1 MTFQSQSVAQQISP
15 QEKQRIRTL
24 IHCLGKNCGVDI
36 EFAEGQRVD
45 DIFLLH
51 LQGNTSRSLELYDYI
66 TQALP
71 RYGLLLLNSKT
82 PERFGLEAAI
92 VQTTLDSENDP
103 RRKNILL
110 HQFKSSSLSLHIS
123 LPHGSSY
130 TNHHD
135 SIYELVTSLA
145 GRLSVLALLAPGSS
159 EDDTSEDDNALRFY
173 LDGDRDVLVK
183 LFGYVRE
190 SLKDADVELASNQMP
205 NEEEHHFIEYTI
217 GRSAQELDLQI
228 AFEAGKR
235 RNDIVVMRI
244 NGDLRNNLELYRRV
258 SEDLPEYAI
267 QLFNLPAPEF
277 GARAALVQKSP
288 MRPHDPERRTD
299 FRSLSETTQW

>member
-1 MTFQSQSVAQQISP
+1 MTFESQSVAQQISP
-15 QEKQRIRTL
+15 QERQRIRTL
-24 IHCLGKNCGVDI
+24 VHCLGKSCGVDI
-36 EFAEGQRVD
+36 DFSEGQRID

-51 LQGNTSRSLELYDYI
+51 LQGDTSRSLELYDYI

-71 RYGLLLLNSKT
+71 RYGLLLLNSKS

-92 VQTTLDSENDP
+92 VQTTLDNDDDP

-110 HQFKSSSLSLHIS
+110 HQFKSSSLSLHIC
-123 LPHGSSY
+123 LPHRSS
-130 TNHHD
+130 HQE

-145 GRLSVLALLAPGSS
+145 GRLSVLALLAPDS
-159 EDDTSEDDNALRFY
+159 EAEQDSLRFY

-190 SLKDADVELASNQMP
+190 SLNDADVELASNQMP
-205 NEEEHHFIEYTI
+205 NEEERHFIEYTI
-217 GRSAQELDLQI
+217 GRSVQELDLQI
-228 AFEAGKR
+228 VFEAGNR
-235 RNDIVVMRI
+235 RNDILVMRMG
-244 NGDLRNNLELYRRV
+244 GDLRNNLELYRRI

-277 GARAALVQKSP
+277 GACAALVQKSP
-288 MRPHDPERRTD
+288 MRSHDPERRTD

>member
-1 MTFQSQSVAQQISP
+1 MTFQSQSVAQQVSP

-24 IHCLGKNCGVDI
+24 VHCLGKSCGVDI
-36 EFAEGQRVD
+36 DFSEGQRVD

-51 LQGNTSRSLELYDYI
+51 LQGDINRSLELYDYI

-71 RYGLLLLNSKT
+71 RYGLLLLNSKK

-110 HQFKSSSLSLHIS
+110 HQFKSSSLSLQIDLH
-123 LPHGSSY
+123 HGSS
-130 TNHHD
+130 HRD
-135 SIYELVTSLA
+135 SIFELVTSLA
-145 GRLSVLALLAPGSS
+145 GRLSVLALLAPDETT
-159 EDDTSEDDNALRFY
+159 EDNSLRFY

-183 LFGYVRE
+183 LFGYVCE
-190 SLKDADVELASNQMP
+190 SLEDADVELASNQMP
-205 NEEEHHFIEYTI
+205 NEEERHFIEYI
-217 GRSAQELDLQI
+217 VGRSAQELDLQI
-228 AFEAGKR
+228 TFDEGNR
-235 RNDIVVMRI
+235 RNDILVMRI

-277 GARAALVQKSP
+277 GACAALVQKSP
-288 MRPHDPERRTD
+288 MRTHDPERRTD

>member
-15 QEKQRIRTL
+15 QEQQRIRTL
-24 IHCLGKNCGVDI
+24 IHCLGKSCGVDI
-36 EFAEGQRVD
+36 DFSEGQRVD

-51 LQGNTSRSLELYDYI
+51 LQGDTNRSLELYDYI

-82 PERFGLEAAI
+82 PKRFGLEAAI

-110 HQFKSSSLSLHIS
+110 HQFKSSSLSLYIN
-123 LPHGSSY
+123 LPSSSSQRE
-130 TNHHD
+130 

-145 GRLSVLALLAPGSS
+145 GRLSVLALLAPDQTAT
-159 EDDTSEDDNALRFY
+159 EDTLRFY

-190 SLKDADVELASNQMP
+190 SLKDAEVELASNQMP
-205 NEEEHHFIEYTI
+205 NEEERHFIEYTI
-217 GRSAQELDLQI
+217 GSSAQELDLQI

-235 RNDIVVMRI
+235 RNDIVVLRI
-244 NGDLRNNLELYRRV
+244 DGDLRNNLELYRRV

-277 GARAALVQKSP
+277 GARAALVQKSS
-288 MRPHDPERRTD
+288 MRDHDPERRTD

>member
-24 IHCLGKNCGVDI
+24 VHCLGKSCGVDI
-36 EFAEGQRVD
+36 DFSEGQRVD

-51 LQGNTSRSLELYDYI
+51 LQGDTSRSLELYDYI

-71 RYGLLLLNSKT
+71 RYGLLLLNSKQ

-92 VQTTLDSENDP
+92 VQTILDNDNDP

-110 HQFKSSSLSLHIS
+110 HQFKSSSLNLQIDLHR
-123 LPHGSSY
+123 GSS
-130 TNHHD
+130 HRD
-135 SIYELVTSLA
+135 SIFELVTSLA
-145 GRLSVLALLAPGSS
+145 GRLSVLALLAPDEST
-159 EDDTSEDDNALRFY
+159 DDTSLRFY

-183 LFGYVRE
+183 FFGYVRE
-190 SLKDADVELASNQMP
+190 SLKNADVELASNQMP
-205 NEEEHHFIEYTI
+205 NEEERHFIEYVV

-228 AFEAGKR
+228 VFEAGNR
-235 RNDIVVMRI
+235 RNDILVMRI
-244 NGDLRNNLELYRRV
+244 NGNLRNNLELYRRI

-277 GARAALVQKSP
+277 GACAALVQKSP

>member
-24 IHCLGKNCGVDI
+24 VHCLGKSCGVDI
-36 EFAEGQRVD
+36 DFSEGQRVD

-51 LQGNTSRSLELYDYI
+51 LQGHTSHSLELYDYI

-71 RYGLLLLNSKT
+71 RYGLLLLNSKN

-110 HQFKSSSLSLHIS
+110 HQFKSSSLSLHID
-123 LPHGSSY
+123 LHRGSS
-130 TNHHD
+130 HRD
-135 SIYELVTSLA
+135 SIFELVTSLA
-145 GRLSVLALLAPGSS
+145 GRLSVLALLAPDETT
-159 EDDTSEDDNALRFY
+159 EDNSLRFY

-190 SLKDADVELASNQMP
+190 SLKNADVELASNQMP
-205 NEEEHHFIEYTI
+205 NEEERHFIEYVI

-228 AFEAGKR
+228 VFEAGNR
-235 RNDIVVMRI
+235 RNDILVMRI
-244 NGDLRNNLELYRRV
+244 GGDLRNNLELYRRV

-277 GARAALVQKSP
+277 GACAALVQKSP

>member
-1 MTFQSQSVAQQISP
+1 MTFQSQSTTQQISP

-24 IHCLGKNCGVDI
+24 VHCLGKSCGVDI
-36 EFAEGQRVD
+36 DFSEGQRVD

-51 LQGNTSRSLELYDYI
+51 LRGDTSRSLELYDYI

-82 PERFGLEAAI
+82 PARFGLEAAI
-92 VQTTLDSENDP
+92 VQPTLDSENDP

-110 HQFKSSSLSLHIS
+110 HQFKSSSLLLEIT
-123 LPHGSSY
+123 LPDCSSQ
-130 TNHHD
+130 HEH
-135 SIYELVTSLA
+135 IYELVTSLA
-145 GRLSVLALLAPGSS
+145 GRLSVLALLAPDSDS
-159 EDDTSEDDNALRFY
+159 NQEDTLRFY

-190 SLKDADVELASNQMP
+190 ALKHGEVELASHQLP
-205 NEEEHHFIEYTI
+205 NEEERHFIEYTI
-217 GRSAQELDLQI
+217 GRSAQELNLQI
-228 AFEAGKR
+228 GFESGNR
-235 RNDIVVMRI
+235 RHDIMVMHI
-244 NGDLRNNLELYRRV
+244 DGDLSNNLELYRRI

-267 QLFNLPAPEF
+267 QLFNVPAPEF
-277 GARAALVQKSP
+277 GCYAALVQKSP
-288 MRPHDPERRTD
+288 LRPHEPERRTD